1 MIFSRAQNINY
12 DFLHINTFN
21 GSPIERVTEYK
32 YLGILL
38 DDQLTFKY
46 HISDLTTRLRQKI
59 GLLYRN
65 KISFPKI
72 CRKRIVEAVFMSV
85 LDYGDVIY
93 RNAAPTTL
101 LPLDTVYHSALRFIT
116 GEGYTTHHCSLYER
130 VGWPS
135 LDERRTKHWHQFI
148 FKAIDGKLPP
158 YITLLL
164 DWKKNVYQTRTSAW
178 LSLEIPSVQS
188 ELGKS
193 AFCFDAPNS
202 WNTLQLMLKIDA
214 PISYGQFN
222 NLLLSLPTSQCNCF

>member
-1 MIFSRAQNINY
+1 MAHRWFNDYLSGRRQSVRGRDFQSEFLQVTKGVPQGSVLGPVLFTIYINNMVTKLKDCHSHLYADDTVIYCIANSVQLAMEKLQHAFNTLQDALIALKLVLNSSKTKFMIFSRAQNINY

-32 YLGILL
+32 YLGIWL

-59 GLLYRN
+59 GFLYRN
-65 KISFPKI
+65 KVSFPKI

-116 GEGYTTHHCSLYER
+116 GEG
-130 VGWPS
+130 
-135 LDERRTKHWHQFI
+135 
-148 FKAIDGKLPP
+148 
-158 YITLLL
+158 
-164 DWKKNVYQTRTSAW
+164 
-178 LSLEIPSVQS
+178 
-188 ELGKS
+188 
-193 AFCFDAPNS
+193 
-202 WNTLQLMLKIDA
+202 
-214 PISYGQFN
+214 
-222 NLLLSLPTSQCNCF
+222 